1 MVEVATL
8 FFISL
13 IQITLIMAS
22 KRLLKKRLRRIVEDL
37 LDDCDYLIVNE
48 TSTADEADKLIDEAV
63 DFYEEA
69 LNEINKAK
77 EKSDYR
83 KVVEMI
89 STKEEQF
96 FSKLNKLNK

>member
-1 MVEVATL
+1 
-8 FFISL
+8 
-13 IQITLIMAS
+13 MAS

>member
-96 FSKLNKLNK
+96 FSKLNKLNN